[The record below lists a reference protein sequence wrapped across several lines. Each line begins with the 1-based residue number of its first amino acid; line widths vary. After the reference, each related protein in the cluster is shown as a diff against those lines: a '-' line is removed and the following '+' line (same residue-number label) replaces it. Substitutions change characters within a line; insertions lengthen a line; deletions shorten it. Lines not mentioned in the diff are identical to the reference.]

1 MKTKNGIP
9 AKKVI
14 KSLSGHISIGEMLHS
29 LRQAQELTQV
39 KMAKKLDISKQDLC
53 NIEKGRK
60 LVSVERAVSF
70 AKALKMPAK
79 TFAKYVLQDQLQ
91 KAGLKG
97 EVEISNMAS

>member
-1 MKTKNGIP
+1 MSTENKIS
-9 AKKVI
+9 AKKAI
-14 KSLSGHISIGEMLHS
+14 RELTGHVSFGEMLLS
-29 LRQAQELTQV
+29 FRKAQELTQV
-39 KMAKKLDISKQDLC
+39 EMAEELDISKQDLC

-70 AKALKMPAK
+70 AKALGMPAK

-97 EVEISNMAS
+97 EVEINNVA

>member
-1 MKTKNGIP
+1 MSTKNRVS
-9 AKKVI
+9 AKKAI
-14 KSLSGHISIGEMLHS
+14 RKLTGHVSFGEMLLS
-29 LRQAQELTQV
+29 FRQAQELTQV
-39 KMAKKLDISKQDLC
+39 EMADKLDISKQDLC

-97 EVEISNMAS
+97 EVEISNVAS

>member
-1 MKTKNGIP
+1 MNTKNRVP

-14 KSLSGHISIGEMLHS
+14 RKRTGHISFGEMLHS
-29 LRQAQELTQV
+29 FRQAQELTQV
-39 KMAKKLDISKQDLC
+39 EMAEKLSISKQDLC

-60 LVSVERAVSF
+60 TVSVERAVLF

-79 TFAKYVLQDQLQ
+79 IFAKYVLQDQLQ

-97 EVEISNMAS
+97 EVEITSVA